1 MHSGMSPISSTYK
14 YRDVEETLDIY
25 FYRPLGYGVAH
36 VASILKMTPNA
47 ITFMSMLT
55 GIASG
60 MFFYFPIL
68 KLTVI
73 GIMLFVLSDV
83 LDSADG
89 QLARLTGVKT
99 ELGRFFDGISGTIIF
114 IIIHLSICFRIIAGG
129 GSAWIFLLAL
139 AAGVSGSIQCA
150 LADYYRNAFIFFARG
165 PQFAELGDLDLVKT
179 NYEKLSWLQNFGKK
193 LAMRIYLTYTREQEL
208 MSSNFVRLKTI
219 ILNSSENEISQ
230 GVRSQYLEKSR
241 PQVKYCNILTTNTR
255 AIALFIF
262 LLLKIP
268 QMFFLFEIIV
278 LNMVLIY
285 VLLRQNLISADLL
298 GRLENSAGN

>member
-1 MHSGMSPISSTYK
+1 MSPISSTYK
-14 YRDVEETLDIY
+14 YKDVEETLDIY
-25 FYRPLGYGVAH
+25 FYRPLGYGVAL
-36 VASILKMTPNA
+36 VASFFKMTPNA
-47 ITFMSMLT
+47 VTFMSLLT

-60 MFFYFPIL
+60 IFFYFPVL

-73 GIMLFVLSDV
+73 GIILFVLSDV
-83 LDSADG
+83 FDSADG
-89 QLARLTGVKT
+89 QLARLSGVKT

-165 PQFAELGDLDLVKT
+165 PQFAELGDSRLMRA
-179 NYEKLSWLQNFGKK
+179 NYERLSWSRNFGKK
-193 LAMRIYLTYTREQEL
+193 LALRIYLTYTREQEF
-208 MSSNFVRLKTI
+208 MSANFARLKGKI
-219 ILNSSENEISQ
+219 FNSSQNEITQ
-230 GVRSQYLEKSR
+230 DIRSQYLAKSR
-241 PQVKYCNILTTNTR
+241 PQVKHCNILTTNTR

-268 QMFFLFEIIV
+268 QMFFLFEISI
-278 LNMVLIY
+278 LNLVLIY
-285 VLLRQNLISADLL
+285 VLITQNKISADLL
-298 GRLENSAGN
+298 GQLEKSAGN